1 MKYNA
6 LLVFS
11 TLLAAIA
18 VSCSKDEPSS
28 ETTSNDSNLAGVNVA
43 VGETSGSFK
52 KLFVLNEGKM
62 GTNNASLDFF
72 RFSDGKYVRN
82 SFELM
87 NPGQVLGLGDV
98 GNDIAFFNDRLW
110 LVINNSGLV
119 EVIDPKNEKHVAT
132 VRVPSPRRIA
142 FEGEYAYVTS
152 YSGAYYGGPDRIG
165 AVYKVSARTYETVDS
180 VHVGYQ
186 PEGIVFKA
194 GKLYVANSGGFK
206 SDYSYDDRI
215 SVIDAG
221 KFEVVDEITAVKN
234 MQDIVAVDNNLWVST
249 FGDYWM
255 TPSGVWE
262 VDLSTGSTV
271 PQGEGLAGVR
281 YSRCLVQNDGTLYT
295 LENVYGPDYSVIGNN
310 LYAIDTRTG
319 NVKVSALDSSIQV
332 AYGLAVN
339 PDNGDL
345 YIGDAADY
353 LNPGNVHC
361 LDKSMN
367 VKWSAVAGV
376 DPGHLLLW

>member
-142 FEGEYAYVTS
+142 FEGDYAYVTS

-165 AVYKVSARTYETVDS
+165 AV
-180 VHVGYQ
+180 
-186 PEGIVFKA
+186 
-194 GKLYVANSGGFK
+194 
-206 SDYSYDDRI
+206 
-215 SVIDAG
+215 
-221 KFEVVDEITAVKN
+221 
-234 MQDIVAVDNNLWVST
+234 
-249 FGDYWM
+249 
-255 TPSGVWE
+255 
-262 VDLSTGSTV
+262 
-271 PQGEGLAGVR
+271 
-281 YSRCLVQNDGTLYT
+281 
-295 LENVYGPDYSVIGNN
+295 
-310 LYAIDTRTG
+310 
-319 NVKVSALDSSIQV
+319 
-332 AYGLAVN
+332 
-339 PDNGDL
+339 
-345 YIGDAADY
+345 
-353 LNPGNVHC
+353 
-361 LDKSMN
+361 
-367 VKWSAVAGV
+367 
-376 DPGHLLLW
+376 